1 MRQVLSDRK
10 AICIFLLP
18 ALILF
23 VSVVI
28 IPIGI
33 SFYFSL
39 LKWDGIGQ
47 GEMVGFANYV
57 KLFTGKTSS
66 FWKAAGNSFLYA
78 AVSMCIQLPFSLL
91 LALILSN
98 GIKLENFYRNV
109 FFIPVII
116 STVVIG
122 QLWMKIY
129 NNDYGLLNSLL
140 RSLGLESWTRIWLG
154 DKGTVLG
161 ATFVPML
168 WQYVGY
174 HLLLMYGAIKSIPQ
188 DLYEAA
194 KIDGASQTRTAVSIT
209 IPLMKPMLKVCATFS
224 LIGSLKIFDLIFVLT
239 GGGPSGASEVPA
251 TLMYRTIFL
260 KNQYGYGSSIAMFIV
275 LECLVLSWVIQ
286 RLFAERAKKGV
297 SL

>member
-1 MRQVLSDRK
+1 M
-10 AICIFLLP
+10 
-18 ALILF
+18 
-23 VSVVI
+23 SVVI

-209 IPLMKPMLKVCATFS
+209 IPLMKPMQRA
-224 LIGSLKIFDLIFVLT
+224 
-239 GGGPSGASEVPA
+239 GADVG
-251 TLMYRTIFL
+251 RRF
-260 KNQYGYGSSIAMFIV
+260 
-275 LECLVLSWVIQ
+275 
-286 RLFAERAKKGV
+286 
-297 SL
+297 

>member
-57 KLFTGKTSS
+57 KLFTSKTSN

-154 DKGTVLG
+154 DKSTVLG